1 MLQKFRLALAA
12 NVAVFLSGCA
22 SGPNYTTP
30 HIWVP
35 ANFELS
41 RALGSVAKAS
51 ASTIP
56 PESAVRWWETLH
68 DPELSALVQQA
79 IVTNPDIGIALARVQ
94 EAREQEIAV
103 AGVALPQGNAD
114 GAIAGGS
121 GTDSVKGRIPPS
133 IDAGVNTTGFR
144 EITRVIGFD
153 AGWELDL
160 FGKYRRELEAARYE
174 TEAAI
179 EARNA
184 VLIVVVADVARNYI
198 ELRGLQTRIKVAQE
212 NIAREQKTVDLVNT
226 RFDRG
231 LSNELDV
238 TLAKRELATLQAQ
251 LPPLIAGVSDVEAR
265 IALLLGTYSG
275 EVSGELDRPREIP
288 RTPERLRPGQP
299 VDLLRR
305 RPDIRQA
312 ERQLAS
318 ATALVGAS
326 IADLFPRVLL
336 TAGVGAQAGQSA
348 VSSIPKFGG
357 AIWSAGPGA
366 YWSLLDFGQLDAL
379 IDVQEFRAYELL
391 MNYRKTVLA
400 ALGDVESAID
410 QYRAALQRLRKLED
424 ALAESRRAENLARE
438 RYERGLTDFL
448 NVLDAQR
455 EEYGLEDQVVIAKQ
469 SVVIQFVTVYKA
481 LGGGWEL
488 YESLPPIPKP
498 QPAILATFRRLSQPG
513 QTWLSVPP
521 PPRP

>member
-1 MLQKFRLALAA
+1 M
-12 NVAVFLSGCA
+12 
-22 SGPNYTTP
+22 
-30 HIWVP
+30 
-35 ANFELS
+35 
-41 RALGSVAKAS
+41 
-51 ASTIP
+51 
-56 PESAVRWWETLH
+56 
-68 DPELSALVQQA
+68 
-79 IVTNPDIGIALARVQ
+79 
-94 EAREQEIAV
+94 
-103 AGVALPQGNAD
+103 
-114 GAIAGGS
+114 
-121 GTDSVKGRIPPS
+121 
-133 IDAGVNTTGFR
+133 
-144 EITRVIGFD
+144 
-153 AGWELDL
+153 
-160 FGKYRRELEAARYE
+160 
-174 TEAAI
+174 
-179 EARNA
+179 
-184 VLIVVVADVARNYI
+184 
-198 ELRGLQTRIKVAQE
+198 
-212 NIAREQKTVDLVNT
+212 
-226 RFDRG
+226 
-231 LSNELDV
+231 
-238 TLAKRELATLQAQ
+238 
-251 LPPLIAGVSDVEAR
+251 
-265 IALLLGTYSG
+265 
-275 EVSGELDRPREIP
+275 
-288 RTPERLRPGQP
+288 
-299 VDLLRR
+299 
-305 RPDIRQA
+305 
-312 ERQLAS
+312 
-318 ATALVGAS
+318 
-326 IADLFPRVLL
+326 

-357 AIWSAGPGA
+357 GIWSAGPGA